1 MAEEYKH
8 NENIKNQIMVPIC
21 VQDGGSAA
29 DTSDHHDSK
38 HTNIINLLTIPLCSN
53 ICILQPFNYH
63 HNHVSQNIKK

>member
-53 ICILQPFNYH
+53 I
-63 HNHVSQNIKK
+63 